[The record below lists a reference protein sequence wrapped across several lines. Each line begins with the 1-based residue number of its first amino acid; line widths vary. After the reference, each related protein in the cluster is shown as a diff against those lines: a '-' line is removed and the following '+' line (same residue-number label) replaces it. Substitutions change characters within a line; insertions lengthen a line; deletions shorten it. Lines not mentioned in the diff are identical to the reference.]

1 MRIMSLEEL
10 VVRKFYQKDSELN
23 YRGFFYRKLGAQNV
37 SNTTAGSMR
46 TKETAIRLHTM
57 PELLMGQNV

>member
-1 MRIMSLEEL
+1 MSIEEL
-10 VVRKFYQKDSELN
+10 VVRKFYQKGSELN
-23 YRGFFYRKLGAQNV
+23 YRGFFFFYRKLGDQNV
-37 SNTTAGSMR
+37 SNTIAGSMR

>member
-1 MRIMSLEEL
+1 MSLEEL
-10 VVRKFYQKDSELN
+10 VVRKFHQKDSELN
-23 YRGFFYRKLGAQNV
+23 YRVFYSKSGAQNV
-37 SNTTAGSMR
+37 SNTIAGSMR